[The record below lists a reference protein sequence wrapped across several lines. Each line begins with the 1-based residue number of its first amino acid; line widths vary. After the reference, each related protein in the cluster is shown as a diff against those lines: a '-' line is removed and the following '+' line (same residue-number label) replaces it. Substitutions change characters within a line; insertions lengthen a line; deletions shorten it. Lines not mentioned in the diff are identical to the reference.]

1 MTDQIDHELF
11 YELQIA
17 ANRQTLWIHYSGDGS
32 TVARFSPRGVDLH
45 NTVSEQMAE
54 PRNAVS
60 ARMEALQ
67 NSNGRCS
74 VRRRRSGGAS
84 MSLMTQS
91 TRASCC
97 LAKEH

>member
-45 NTVSEQMAE
+45 NTVSEQMA
-54 PRNAVS
+54 
-60 ARMEALQ
+60 
-67 NSNGRCS
+67 
-74 VRRRRSGGAS
+74 GAQECRLCTHGS
-84 MSLMTQS
+84 PSKFEWQMF
-91 TRASCC
+91 REK
-97 LAKEH
+97 AKEWWGVDVPDDAIDTSFLLPG